1 MDKNADGNISRGEF
15 IERIVELGRENNLFG
30 LTLLRKATVV
40 RPEHDDLG
48 SEIEEDEEEVDAT
61 LFRQGL
67 SCLGKTFNNA
77 RHAYLKL
84 DISNN
89 ELESIKVSNQMSEQC
104 NLYMCTVLTF
114 TLFRELDVTDS
125 CSSSMCQTTSLLHWE
140 PCQTLSISSSW
151 MQATTGSLRCWISPL
166 PPTWN
171 GSTTPKTKSAKFKEC
186 NKTHTS
192 SISSSTRTKF
202 RRLNKLRTTRVWLC
216 CLWDAT
222 RFQSLRIWTIC
233 GWRSSILPR
242 T

>member
-125 CSSSMCQTTSLLHWE
+125 CSSSMCQTTSLLH
-140 PCQTLSISSSW
+140 
-151 MQATTGSLRCWISPL
+151 
-166 PPTWN
+166 
-171 GSTTPKTKSAKFKEC
+171 
-186 NKTHTS
+186 
-192 SISSSTRTKF
+192 
-202 RRLNKLRTTRVWLC
+202 
-216 CLWDAT
+216 
-222 RFQSLRIWTIC
+222 
-233 GWRSSILPR
+233 
-242 T
+242 